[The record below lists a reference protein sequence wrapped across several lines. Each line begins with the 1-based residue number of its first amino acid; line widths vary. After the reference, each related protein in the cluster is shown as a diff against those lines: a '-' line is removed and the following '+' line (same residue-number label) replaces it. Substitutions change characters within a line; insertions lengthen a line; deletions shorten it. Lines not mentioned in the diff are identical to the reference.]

1 MFIYSRGFKA
11 ILKQDR
17 KNFAGVD
24 IPIID
29 NDYTGSDLQVLVEEH
44 IEAAMWLSPVA
55 YLPWLQWPLRAFTF
69 SLYFEQYN
77 PFINNYICMDCTK

>member
-44 IEAAMWLSPVA
+44 IEAAM
-55 YLPWLQWPLRAFTF
+55 
-69 SLYFEQYN
+69 
-77 PFINNYICMDCTK
+77 